1 MAARF
6 ELDQRGILELLNDGP
21 AVAYVTE
28 LAAQGAA
35 AAEQAAPVGRYA
47 PHYRDTIGSTPGEA
61 TSDGAKATF
70 YSSSSVWHI
79 VEYGSVNN
87 PPYRPLTRGALA
99 IGVDFKEQSR

>member
-6 ELDQRGILELLNDGP
+6 ELDPRGILELLNDAP
-21 AVAYVTE
+21 ARAYVTE

-35 AAEQAAPVGRYA
+35 ATEQAAPFGRSA
-47 PHYRDTIGSTPGEA
+47 PHYRDTIGSTPGES
-61 TSDGAKATF
+61 TPDGARATF
-70 YSSSSVWHI
+70 YSGSSVWHI

-99 IGVDFKEQSR
+99 IGVDFKEQGR